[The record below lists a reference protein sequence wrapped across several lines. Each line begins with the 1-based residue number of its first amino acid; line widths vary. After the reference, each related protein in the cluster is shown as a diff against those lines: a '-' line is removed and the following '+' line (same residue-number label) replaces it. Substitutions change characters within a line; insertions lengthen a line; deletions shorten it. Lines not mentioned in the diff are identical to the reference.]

1 MQISSKEWSDLIIEG
16 AATFD
21 IDLNHRQTRQF
32 AVHATELV
40 RWNRKINLTAITDPF
55 EVAIKHF
62 LDSLPAAR
70 LLPKDATLLDIGS
83 GGGFPGL
90 ALKILMPSLSTT
102 LIDASRKKVS
112 FLKHVIRTLKLDN
125 IEALHIRAE
134 DLAGDPFYRNRFNV
148 VISRAVSSLEL
159 FCCRALPFLI
169 DEGSMMAL
177 KGDVGIDEINELQG
191 RDFGGGNPETVGRQ
205 LSVTVDKFH
214 LPFLNSNR
222 SIVIIN
228 FFRLKPV
235 RPSDEIHI
243 SPHGDGRRNFI

>member
-21 IDLNHRQTRQF
+21 IDLNHSQTRQF

-70 LLPKDATLLDIGS
+70 FLPKDATLLDIGS

-159 FCCRALPFLI
+159 FCRLALPFLI

-177 KGDVGIDEINELQG
+177 KGDVGIDEIKELQG
-191 RDFGGGNPETVGRQ
+191 KEFGGGNPETVGRQ

-222 SIVIIN
+222 SIVII
-228 FFRLKPV
+228 RKM
-235 RPSDEIHI
+235 IQ
-243 SPHGDGRRNFI
+243 